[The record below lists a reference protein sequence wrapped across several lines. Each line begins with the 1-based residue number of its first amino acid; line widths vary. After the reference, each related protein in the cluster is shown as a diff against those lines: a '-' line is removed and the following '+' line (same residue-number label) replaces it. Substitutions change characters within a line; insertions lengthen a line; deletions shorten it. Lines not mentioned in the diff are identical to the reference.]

1 MQQNRNLGG
10 MGETTFI
17 NVLNGLKLLDGK
29 KVISLFC
36 VEKLRNISRLFGV
49 STCLSLNPATC
60 SDEAHIQDK
69 SSVILNENSQSRS
82 QLQTQLSLDVYSVDF
97 CM

>member
-1 MQQNRNLGG
+1 MREIAF
-10 MGETTFI
+10 M

-49 STCLSLNPATC
+49 GTYLSLNPATY

-69 SSVILNENSQSRS
+69 SSLILNEHS
-82 QLQTQLSLDVYSVDF
+82 
-97 CM
+97 